1 MGGRAYGALAESL
14 ARGRRRV
21 LGQVYAELATKFMP
35 MVDALGE
42 VSDSGRVFSE
52 ADILRLYE
60 IWLRT
65 GSPRA
70 REQLGKL
77 GVQATP
83 VALRP
88 H

>member
-1 MGGRAYGALAESL
+1 
-14 ARGRRRV
+14 
-21 LGQVYAELATKFMP
+21 VYAELSHKFMP

-42 VSDSGRVFSE
+42 VSDTGRVFSE

-60 IWLRT
+60 IWLKT

-70 REQLGKL
+70 RAQLGKL

-83 VALRP
+83 VALRS